1 MCMNLKDIIS
11 STFRTKL
18 DEEGIGIVTEK
29 SKRTFKALVTAG
41 DLDAMF
47 SIGDQTLSE
56 SIQLTALREEAPTT
70 GEILIIDNL
79 RYTVQGVQ
87 KRPNGPVVRIYCE
100 LR

>member
-1 MCMNLKDIIS
+1 MNLKDIIS
-11 STFRTKL
+11 STFRIKL
-18 DEEGIGIVTEK
+18 DEEGIDITSEK
-29 SKRTFKALVTAG
+29 SKKTFKALVTAG

-47 SIGDQTLSE
+47 SIGDQTISE
-56 SIQLTALREEAPTT
+56 SIQLTALREDAPIT
-70 GEILIIDNL
+70 GEILLIDGQ